1 MRQLSRRGALALAAL
16 APTAQAQAAPWLVA
30 TEYPANA
37 IPGEGVAHFAAALSA
52 RGIAAEA
59 QAAAPG
65 YRSADAFTAL
75 SAGRYAV
82 ADSFAGALGATDA
95 LFLLSSLPFLTGSP
109 ADAARLRD
117 LARPHY
123 AAIAARQG
131 AALLWSTPW
140 PPSGLWSR
148 TPIATPDALRGLRLR
163 TYDSTGTEVMRA
175 AGAAAEALSFAQVD
189 ARLADGTLDAV
200 LSSGD
205 GGAGRQL
212 WRWLPHFT
220 EISYAW
226 PLSLAFI
233 DVARLAANRDAVT
246 AAATETEA
254 LQWRAIEG
262 RLAAN
267 RQVMA
272 ANGVT
277 VHVPTDALR
286 AALRAAAAVSVEAWK
301 ARAGEAGR
309 AVLTA
314 YAA

>member
-1 MRQLSRRGALALAAL
+1 VSALTRRAALALAAL
-16 APTAQAQAAPWLVA
+16 APGARAQAAPWVIA
-30 TEYPANA
+30 TEYPASA
-37 IPGEGVAHFAAALSA
+37 IPGEGVAHFAAALRT

-65 YRSADAFTAL
+65 FRSADAFTAL
-75 SAGRYAV
+75 SGGRCAV
-82 ADSFAGALGATDA
+82 ADSFAGALGETDA
-95 LFLLSSLPFLTGSP
+95 LFLLSSLPFLTTSP

-123 AAIAARQG
+123 AAIAARHG

-148 TPIATPDALRGLRLR
+148 APVATPEALRGLRLR

-175 AGAAAEALSFAQVD
+175 AGAAADVLSFAQVE

-233 DVARLAANRDAVT
+233 DAARLAQHRDAVT
-246 AAATETEA
+246 AAAAETEA

-267 RQVMA
+267 RQVMSS
-272 ANGVT
+272 NGVT
-277 VHVPTDALR
+277 VHEPTAALR
-286 AALRAAAAVSVEAWK
+286 GALRAAAALSVEAWK

-309 AVLTA
+309 AVLSA